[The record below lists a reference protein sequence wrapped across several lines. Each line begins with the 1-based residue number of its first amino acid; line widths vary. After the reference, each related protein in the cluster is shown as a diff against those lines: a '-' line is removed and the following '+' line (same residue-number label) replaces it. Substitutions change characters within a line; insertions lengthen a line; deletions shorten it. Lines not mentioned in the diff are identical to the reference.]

1 MKTNKQILNGTFY
14 FGVLAEWKTLNKHY
28 GVDEMS
34 IMFKDYSGYA
44 DIREKNTFQEVF
56 DELKTVKKCLN
67 QTSLKKEVLL
77 LKKMTYPM
85 NINYE
90 NR

>member
-1 MKTNKQILNGTFY
+1 MKVKPRSIN
-14 FGVLAEWKTLNKHY
+14 AEWKTLNKYY

-34 IMFKDYSGYA
+34 IMFRDYSSYA
-44 DIREKNTFQEVF
+44 TIREKNTFQQVF
-56 DELKTVKKCLN
+56 DELETV
-67 QTSLKKEVLL
+67 
-77 LKKMTYPM
+77 M

>member
-1 MKTNKQILNGTFY
+1 MKVKPRSTRVEWKILNKY
-14 FGVLAEWKTLNKHY
+14 Y

-34 IMFKDYSGYA
+34 IMFRDYSSYA
-44 DIREKNTFQEVF
+44 TIRKENTFQEVF
-56 DELKTVKKCLN
+56 DELETV
-67 QTSLKKEVLL
+67 
-77 LKKMTYPM
+77 M

>member
-1 MKTNKQILNGTFY
+1 MKRDKQILNGTFY

-44 DIREKNTFQEVF
+44 DIREKNTFQEG
-56 DELKTVKKCLN
+56 
-67 QTSLKKEVLL
+67 
-77 LKKMTYPM
+77 
-85 NINYE
+85 
-90 NR
+90 